1 MKKIVLMPNPT
12 KDLGLLVTKNLAS
25 KLIDLGGEVY
35 IDEKHEMPE
44 SDGVIRYKS
53 FPEGAE
59 LIIVVGGDGS
69 ILDASVTA
77 IERDIPILGVN
88 LGKVGYLTEAEP
100 DNLALFDK
108 LVAGEYTV
116 ESKLLLVTEHK
127 RADGTRSCSERLAV
141 NDVVISQDGYF
152 GIATFKV
159 ENSRGEAVNYRGNG
173 IIIATPVGSTAYSLS
188 AGGPIIAHNLDS
200 ITVTPVCP
208 HSFFNRSIVYEP
220 SEQIRILNTGEMSLN
235 ISIDGR
241 SFEVMEPLDE
251 CRIYSSSHKL
261 KMITFKTNNM
271 FSALFD
277 KIRSIE
283 NNS

>member
-12 KDLGLLVTKNLAS
+12 KDLGLRVTKNLAS

-88 LGKVGYLTEAEP
+88 LGKVGYLSEVEP
-100 DNLALFDK
+100 DNLDILSRLFSSNYTIEEKMLLSVDHHSF
-108 LVAGEYTV
+108 GTV
-116 ESKLLLVTEHK
+116 E
-127 RADGTRSCSERLAV
+127 RSSRLAV
-141 NDVVISQDGYF
+141 NDVIISHDTF
-152 GIATFKV
+152 LGIADFIL
-159 ENSRGEAVNYRGNG
+159 ENGNADSVKYRADGL
-173 IIIATPVGSTAYSLS
+173 ILSTPAGSTAYSLS
-188 AGGPIIAHNLDS
+188 AGGPIVSHDINCIVA
-200 ITVTPVCP
+200 TPICP
-208 HSFFNRSIVYEP
+208 HSFFNRSIIFKDDEIIK
-220 SEQIRILNTGEMSLN
+220 IRNVSNTVLN

-241 SFEVMEPLDE
+241 YFTSLSNSDE
-251 CRIYSSSHKL
+251 CVINMSEKKL
-261 KMITFKTNNM
+261 KVLTFLESNM
-271 FSALFD
+271 FSTLFKKMRILED
-277 KIRSIE
+277 I
-283 NNS
+283 